1 MKIDRREFLGNS
13 SMLVSAG
20 ALGLTAG
27 ALTDATESR
36 AAEAAGPRAA
46 EMVPHKYRL
55 VATEEA
61 FATPQQVDSFRQMAA
76 TEWNDPDVV
85 MWRGFLSNKPLLDKL
100 LDLEHERLS
109 IMDQAGVDMHVLSLT
124 APGVQ
129 MLSADAGTALATSAN
144 DMLAEVI
151 KRHPTR
157 FAGLAS
163 FAPQDPNRAAKEI
176 ERAMGKLKLNGLIV
190 NSHTNGEYLDDPK
203 FYPIFEAAVSQNAA
217 IYIHPRN
224 LPQHADDILQG
235 SLNLD
240 GAIWG
245 FQAETGLHAMRLIV
259 AGVFDRYPN
268 LKIVLGHMGEAVPY
282 WLYRID
288 YMYNV
293 YTSRR
298 TELRKIKG
306 KPSEYVKNN
315 FLITTS
321 GVNFHPTL
329 KYCHEVLGPE
339 NIMFAI
345 DYPYQESMEAAHFMQ
360 TAPLPLADME
370 KMTHGNAERIFHITP
385 PAAS

>member
-1 MKIDRREFLGNS
+1 MKMDRRKFLGTS
-13 SMLVSAG
+13 SMLLSAG
-20 ALGLTAG
+20 ALGGAGGDTAK
-27 ALTDATESR
+27 
-36 AAEAAGPRAA
+36 AAESAGGGAA
-46 EMVPHKYRL
+46 EIAPHKYRL

-61 FATPQQVDSFRQMAA
+61 FATPEQVETFRRMGA

-85 MWRGFLSNKPLLDKL
+85 MWRSFLHNELLLRRLLDFEK
-100 LDLEHERLS
+100 ERLS

-129 MLSADAGTALATSAN
+129 MLDADAGTALAAEAN
-144 DMLAEVI
+144 DQLAETI
-151 KRHPTR
+151 KKHPTR

-176 ERAMGKLKLNGLIV
+176 ERAIGTLKLNGLIV
-190 NSHTNGEYLDDPK
+190 NSHTNGEYLDEPK

-235 SLNLD
+235 KLNLD

-259 AGVFDRYPN
+259 AGVFDRYPT

-293 YTSRR
+293 YTSRSGGS
-298 TELRKIKG
+298 KIQR
-306 KPSEYVKNN
+306 KPSEYVKDN

-345 DYPYQESMEAAHFMQ
+345 DYPYQESMEAAHFME
-360 TAPLPLADME
+360 TAPLPPEDVE
-370 KMTHGNAERIFHITP
+370 KIAHGNAERIFHIAP
-385 PAAS
+385 PASS

>member
-1 MKIDRREFLGNS
+1 
-13 SMLVSAG
+13 MLASAG

-27 ALTDATESR
+27 TLANATESR
-36 AAEAAGPRAA
+36 AAEAASPGAA
-46 EMVPHKYRL
+46 EMAPHKYRL
-55 VATEEA
+55 IATEEA
-61 FATPQQVDSFRQMAA
+61 FATPEQVESFRHMAA

-85 MWRGFLSNKPLLDKL
+85 MWRAFLNNKPLLDKL

-109 IMDQAGVDMHVLSLT
+109 IMDGAGVDMHVLSLT

-129 MLSADAGTALATSAN
+129 MLNADAGTAMATSAN
-144 DMLAEVI
+144 DVLAEVI
-151 KRHPTR
+151 RKHPTR

-268 LKIVLGHMGEAVPY
+268 LRIVLGHMGEAVPY

-293 YTSRR
+293 YTGHR
-298 TELRKIKG
+298 TNIQKIQR
-306 KPSEYVKNN
+306 KPSEYVKDN

-360 TAPLPLADME
+360 TAPLPQEDME

>member
-1 MKIDRREFLGNS
+1 MTNMKMDRRQFLGTS
-13 SMLVSAG
+13 SLLASAG
-20 ALGLTAG
+20 ALGAAASPAEG
-27 ALTDATESR
+27 ASER
-36 AAEAAGPRAA
+36 AARIA
-46 EMVPHKYRL
+46 PHKYRL

-61 FATPQQVDSFRQMAA
+61 FATPEQVKSFRQMGA

-85 MWRGFLSNKPLLDKL
+85 MWRGFLSNEPLLGKL
-100 LDLEHERLS
+100 LDFEQQRLS

-124 APGVQ
+124 SPGVQ
-129 MLSADAGTALATSAN
+129 MLDADAGAALAESAN
-144 DMLAEVI
+144 DQLAEVI
-151 KRHPTR
+151 KKHPTR

-163 FAPQDPNRAAKEI
+163 FAPQDPNRAGKEI
-176 ERAMGKLKLNGLIV
+176 ERAIGKLKLNGLIV

-203 FYPIFEAAVSQNAA
+203 FYPIFEAATSQNAA

-235 SLNLD
+235 MLNLD

-298 TELRKIKG
+298 SVRKIQR

-329 KYCHEVLGPE
+329 KYCYEVLGPE

-360 TAPLPLADME
+360 TAPLPPEDME
-370 KMTHGNAERIFHITP
+370 KIAHGNAEHIFHITL

>member
-1 MKIDRREFLGNS
+1 MKMDRRQFLGNS
-13 SMLVSAG
+13 SMLASAG

-27 ALTDATESR
+27 TLANATESR
-36 AAEAAGPRAA
+36 AAEAASPGAA
-46 EMVPHKYRL
+46 EMAPHKYRL

-61 FATPQQVDSFRQMAA
+61 FATPEQVESFRHMAA
-76 TEWNDPDVV
+76 TEWHDPDVV
-85 MWRGFLSNKPLLDKL
+85 MWRAFLNNKPLLGRL

-124 APGVQ
+124 SPGVQ
-129 MLSADAGTALATSAN
+129 MLSADAGTALAESAN
-144 DMLAEVI
+144 DQLAEVI
-151 KRHPTR
+151 KKHPTR

-176 ERAMGKLKLNGLIV
+176 DRAMGQLKLNGLIV

-203 FYPIFEAAVSQNAA
+203 FYPIFEAATSQNAA

-235 SLNLD
+235 TLSLD

-259 AGVFDRYPN
+259 AGVFDRHPN

-293 YTSRR
+293 FTSRR
-298 TELRKIKG
+298 TNVKKIQR
-306 KPSEYVKNN
+306 KPSEYVKDN

-360 TAPLPLADME
+360 TAPLPPEDME

-385 PAAS
+385 PTAS

>member
-1 MKIDRREFLGNS
+1 MKMDRRKFLGTS

-20 ALGLTAG
+20 ALGAAAGTVTDAAG
-27 ALTDATESR
+27 AR
-36 AAEAAGPRAA
+36 GA
-46 EMVPHKYRL
+46 EMTSHKYRL

-61 FATPQQVDSFRQMAA
+61 FATPEQVEAFRHMGA
-76 TEWNDPDVV
+76 TQWNDPDVV
-85 MWRGFLSNKPLLDKL
+85 MWRGFLSNAPLLGRL

-124 APGVQ
+124 SPGVQ
-129 MLSADAGTALATSAN
+129 MLDAAAGTALATSAN
-144 DMLAEVI
+144 DRLAEVI
-151 KRHPTR
+151 QKHPTR

-176 ERAMGKLKLNGLIV
+176 ERAIGKLKLNGLIV

-203 FYPIFEAAVSQNAA
+203 FYPIFEAAVAQNAA

-235 SLNLD
+235 TLNLD

-298 TELRKIKG
+298 TNIKKIQR
-306 KPSEYVKNN
+306 KPSEYVKDN

-345 DYPYQESMEAAHFMQ
+345 DYPYQESKEAAHFMQ
-360 TAPLPLADME
+360 TAPLPLDDME
-370 KMTHGNAERIFHITP
+370 KITHGNAERIFHITP

>member
-1 MKIDRREFLGNS
+1 MKIDRRQFLGNS
-13 SMLVSAG
+13 SILASAG

-27 ALTDATESR
+27 TLANAAESR
-36 AAEAAGPRAA
+36 AAEAASLTRG
-46 EMVPHKYRL
+46 EMAPHKYRL

-61 FATPQQVDSFRQMAA
+61 FATPEQVESFRHMAA
-76 TEWNDPDVV
+76 TEWSDPDVV
-85 MWRGFLSNKPLLDKL
+85 MWRAFLNNKPLLGRL

-124 APGVQ
+124 SPGVQ
-129 MLSADAGTALATSAN
+129 MLSADAGTALAESAN
-144 DMLAEVI
+144 DQLAEVI
-151 KRHPTR
+151 KKHPTR

-176 ERAMGKLKLNGLIV
+176 ERAMGQLKLNGLIV

-203 FYPIFEAAVSQNAA
+203 FYPIFEAATSQNAA

-235 SLNLD
+235 TLSLD

-293 YTSRR
+293 FTSRR
-298 TELRKIKG
+298 TNVQKIHR
-306 KPSEYVKNN
+306 KPSEYVKDN

-345 DYPYQESMEAAHFMQ
+345 DYPYQESMEAAQFMQ
-360 TAPLPLADME
+360 TAPLPPEHME

-385 PAAS
+385 LAAS

>member
-1 MKIDRREFLGNS
+1 MKMDRRKFLGTS
-13 SMLVSAG
+13 SMLMSAG
-20 ALGLTAG
+20 ALGAAAGAMTDTAG
-27 ALTDATESR
+27 A
-36 AAEAAGPRAA
+36 RAA
-46 EMVPHKYRL
+46 EMTPHKYRL

-61 FATPQQVDSFRQMAA
+61 FATPEQVETFRHMGG
-76 TEWNDPDVV
+76 TLWSDPDVV
-85 MWRGFLSNKPLLDKL
+85 MWRGFLSNEPLLGRL

-124 APGVQ
+124 SPGVQ
-129 MLSADAGTALATSAN
+129 MLDADAGTALATSAN
-144 DMLAEVI
+144 DRLAEVI
-151 KRHPTR
+151 KKHPTR

-176 ERAMGKLKLNGLIV
+176 ERAIGKLKLNGLIV

-203 FYPIFEAAVSQNAA
+203 FYPIFEAATSHNAA

-235 SLNLD
+235 TLNLD

-298 TELRKIKG
+298 TNIKKIQR
-306 KPSEYVKNN
+306 KPSEYVKDN

-345 DYPYQESMEAAHFMQ
+345 DYPYQESMEAAHFIQ
-360 TAPLPLADME
+360 TAPLPPEDME

>member
-1 MKIDRREFLGNS
+1 MKIDRRQFLGNS
-13 SMLVSAG
+13 SILASAG

-27 ALTDATESR
+27 RLADAAESR
-36 AAEAAGPRAA
+36 TAEAASPATG
-46 EMVPHKYRL
+46 EMAPHKYRL

-61 FATPQQVDSFRQMAA
+61 FATPEQVESFRHMAA
-76 TEWNDPDVV
+76 TEWSDPDVV
-85 MWRGFLSNKPLLDKL
+85 MWRAFLNNKPLLGRL

-124 APGVQ
+124 SPGVQ
-129 MLSADAGTALATSAN
+129 MLSADAGTALAESAN
-144 DMLAEVI
+144 DQLAEVI

-176 ERAMGKLKLNGLIV
+176 ERAMGQLKLNGLIV

-203 FYPIFEAAVSQNAA
+203 FYPIFEAATSQNAA

-235 SLNLD
+235 TLSLD

-259 AGVFDRYPN
+259 AGVFDRYPS

-293 YTSRR
+293 FTSRR
-298 TELRKIKG
+298 TNVKKIQR
-306 KPSEYVKNN
+306 KPSQYVKDN

-360 TAPLPLADME
+360 TAPLPAADME
-370 KMTHGNAERIFHITP
+370 KMTHGNAERIFHIAP